1 MNYFLLKLAFDTA
14 VHFGGSDSAVGSQ
27 SSALTLRAD
36 TIFSALCHTALEVYG
51 EPALEEL
58 LVSADAD
65 ALRISDAMPWRG
77 DTFYLPKPIAAST
90 SPAELSTVERKA
102 VKKLAWI
109 PVSKFDRYTASLHSG
124 TYPLDELDQSF
135 GQAYEQTKAS
145 VTDGADAK
153 PYFVGLYRLHA
164 GCGLYVLCA
173 CEGNDQLKM
182 LKELFTLLGLSGIG
196 GCTRFSRFYQDA
208 FLSHFPQ
215 GHPVANI
222 PDTPHLILGG
232 GTGFFSKTVGYPYLK
247 DDYAAALKWTQRI
260 LQTQHGR
267 HEADISLGVSPHRAR
282 YVTYAGKRYPAGFCE
297 VNIL

>member
-1 MNYFLLKLAFDTA
+1 
-14 VHFGGSDSAVGSQ
+14 
-27 SSALTLRAD
+27 
-36 TIFSALCHTALEVYG
+36 
-51 EPALEEL
+51 
-58 LVSADAD
+58 
-65 ALRISDAMPWRG
+65 
-77 DTFYLPKPIAAST
+77 
-90 SPAELSTVERKA
+90 
-102 VKKLAWI
+102 
-109 PVSKFDRYTASLHSG
+109 
-124 TYPLDELDQSF
+124 
-135 GQAYEQTKAS
+135 
-145 VTDGADAK
+145 
-153 PYFVGLYRLHA
+153 
-164 GCGLYVLCA
+164 
-173 CEGNDQLKM
+173 M

>member
-1 MNYFLLKLAFDTA
+1 MVFSLLDTPAKLRREPAFLLYTA
-14 VHFGGSDSAVGSQ
+14 DFSRIQRFIYTVHTEG
-27 SSALTLRAD
+27 ALRSLRSRS
-36 TIFSALCHTALEVYG
+36 FFL
-51 EPALEEL
+51 EL
-58 LVSADAD
+58 L
-65 ALRISDAMPWRG
+65 MEH
-77 DTFYLPKPIAAST
+77 YM
-90 SPAELSTVERKA
+90 
-102 VKKLAWI
+102 
-109 PVSKFDRYTASLHSG
+109 
-124 TYPLDELDQSF
+124 DELLD
-135 GQAYEQTKAS
+135 
-145 VTDGADAK
+145 
-153 PYFVGLYRLHA
+153 

-196 GCTRFSRFYQDA
+196 GRTRFSRFYQDA

-247 DDYAAALKWTQRI
+247 DDYAAALKWPQRI